1 MLGGALQD
9 VHKDSIPEQYRFK
22 GAQWFKAD
30 YDQAK
35 FAMQQVHKNY
45 DKYST
50 KSYAQKQMSTQFT
63 LDNMTKKLG
72 EILKPYEENMT
83 EHVAVNLPKLKKVDN
98 KINLPKL
105 KKV

>member
-1 MLGGALQD
+1 
-9 VHKDSIPEQYRFK
+9 
-22 GAQWFKAD
+22 
-30 YDQAK
+30 
-35 FAMQQVHKNY
+35 MQQVHKSY
-45 DKYST
+45 DKYFT

-83 EHVAVNLPKLKKVDN
+83 EHVGINLPKLKKVDN
-98 KINLPKL
+98 KVKLPKL